1 MGLSI
6 HYSGLL
12 RNYALIEN
20 LINECEDICKSL
32 EWDYHIREKKSN
44 ANDYVHLS
52 NPAFINYTIEDLKGI
67 SFTPKES
74 ETVSLVFFPSG
85 ILCSPV
91 KLMYND
97 PATNDLMV
105 ETVSVKTQYAG
116 MDIHLTI
123 LKLLQYLKDKYFSVF
138 ELSDEGMYWETKD
151 VEVLKTQFARYD
163 FIVHSMRNALKDF
176 KAKPG
181 ETAESLADRLEEL
194 IKKKFDDGEF
204 T

>member
-6 HYSGLL
+6 HYTGTI

-44 ANDYVHLS
+44 TNDNVHLS
-52 NPAFINYTIEDLKGI
+52 NSTFINYTIADLKGI
-67 SFTPKES
+67 SFTPKDS
-74 ETVSLVFFPSG
+74 ETVSLVFFPSV
-85 ILCSPV
+85 ILCSPG
-91 KLMYND
+91 KLIYND
-97 PATNDLMV
+97 PATNNLMV

-116 MDIHLTI
+116 MDVHLTI
-123 LKLLQYLKDKYFSVF
+123 LKLLQYFKDKYFTFF

-151 VEVLKTQFARYD
+151 IEVLKAQFARYG
-163 FIVHSMRNALKDF
+163 FLVNTMKNALKDF
-176 KAKPG
+176 KALPG

-194 IKKKFDDGEF
+194 LKNKFGDME
-204 T
+204 

>member
-6 HYSGLL
+6 HYRGQI
-12 RNYALIEN
+12 RNYVLIED

-32 EWDYHIREKKSN
+32 DWDYHIREKKSN
-44 ANDYVHLS
+44 ANNDVHLS
-52 NPAFINYTIEDLKGI
+52 NPDFINYTMEDLKGI

-85 ILCSPV
+85 ILCSPI

-97 PATNDLMV
+97 SAINNLMV

-116 MDIHLTI
+116 IDLHVTV
-123 LKLLQYLKDKYFSVF
+123 LKLLEYFKDKYFSFF

-151 VEVLKTQFARYD
+151 LAVLKSQFARYD
-163 FIVHSMRNALKDF
+163 FIVNSMRDAVKNF
-176 KAKPG
+176 KAFPG

-194 IKKKFDDGEF
+194 LKNKFGKQE
-204 T
+204 